1 MAILKRGTQQARE
14 VAAQTL
20 SEVKQAMGLSY
31 F

>member
-1 MAILKRGTQQARE
+1 MLDKGSQAARQ

-20 SEVKQAMGLSY
+20 SEVKQAMGIQY